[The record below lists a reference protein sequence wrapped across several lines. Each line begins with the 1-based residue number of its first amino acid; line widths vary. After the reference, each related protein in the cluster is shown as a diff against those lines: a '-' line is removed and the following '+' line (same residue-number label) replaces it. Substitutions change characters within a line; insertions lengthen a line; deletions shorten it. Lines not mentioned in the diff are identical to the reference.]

1 MTHITMIYDNN
12 LIIGFKMQGH
22 AGYNT
27 KGPDILCS
35 ALSSTS
41 QMTINGILDWTGLS
55 VEDVTVECDAKE
67 GMLHIVVPDGL
78 YISLVAQQL
87 FKSFEMYVES
97 LEEQYD
103 KFIKLERR
111 QKDDM

>member
-1 MTHITMIYDNN
+1 M
-12 LIIGFKMQGH
+12 GFKMQGH

-67 GMLHIVVPDGL
+67 GMLHIAIPDGL
-78 YISLVAQQL
+78 YGSLVTQQL